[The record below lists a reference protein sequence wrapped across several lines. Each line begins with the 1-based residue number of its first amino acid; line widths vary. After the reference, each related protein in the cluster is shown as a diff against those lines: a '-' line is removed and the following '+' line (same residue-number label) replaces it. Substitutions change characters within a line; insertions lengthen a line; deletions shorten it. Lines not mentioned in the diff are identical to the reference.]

1 VRPSPDGCAFD
12 PRDPALAAD
21 PHSTFARLRRRCP
34 VAWTDRWGG
43 FWALTRYDDLLA
55 VAGDHRTFSNAVQ
68 NVVPHVARPGPRLA
82 PLNVDPPEHTRR
94 RRAINPTL
102 KPRRVAR
109 LEPAIRRSV
118 VELLLPL
125 VERGE
130 ADLVRELAFP
140 LPAYA
145 LADYLGV
152 PGEEGLRMRA
162 ATERY
167 TRALEEGSVEE
178 VGRTTAEMTGF
189 VRRLVAERRGRPADP
204 ERDLTTGLLRA
215 QRDEDGDLV
224 TIESIR
230 QVIAAGTIGVTLALA
245 SAIRHLAEWR
255 DHQELLRAC
264 PDLIP
269 AAVEELLRLYSPNLG
284 FARTATREVEI
295 HGRRIRAGEVVALV
309 YASGNRDEAAFPDP
323 DRFVLDRPREHLAFG
338 HGIHKCP
345 GAPLARLEI
354 RVALE
359 ELLRRTSGFEL
370 AGPVAWSRWPE
381 YGPASLPVRLE
392 GA

>member
-1 VRPSPDGCAFD
+1 MRSKPDHLAFD
-12 PRDPALAAD
+12 PHDPAFAAD
-21 PHSTFARLRRRCP
+21 PHPTFAELRRRCP

-43 FWALTRYDDLLA
+43 FWALTRYEDLVA

-109 LEPAIRRSV
+109 LEPAVRRSV

-140 LPAYA
+140 LPAYV

-152 PGEEGLRMRA
+152 PGAEGLRMRV

-178 VGRTTAEMTGF
+178 VGRTTAEMTEF
-189 VRRLVAERRGRPADP
+189 VRRLIAERRARPADP
-204 ERDLTTGLLRA
+204 DRDLTTGLLRA
-215 QRDEDGDLV
+215 EAGNGDDQV
-224 TIESIR
+224 TVESIR

-245 SAIRHLAEWR
+245 SAIRHLAEQR
-255 DHQELLRAC
+255 DHQELLRTR
-264 PDLIP
+264 PDLVP

-284 FARTATREVEI
+284 FARTATRDVEI
-295 HGRRIRAGEVVALV
+295 RGRRVRAGEVVALV
-309 YASGNRDEAAFPDP
+309 YASGNRDEAVFPDP

-338 HGIHKCP
+338 HGVHKCP

-354 RVALE
+354 RVGLE

-370 AGPVAWSRWPE
+370 AGPVTWSRWPE
-381 YGPASLPVRLE
+381 YGPTSLPVRLE
-392 GA
+392 AA

>member
-1 VRPSPDGCAFD
+1 
-12 PRDPALAAD
+12 
-21 PHSTFARLRRRCP
+21 
-34 VAWTDRWGG
+34 
-43 FWALTRYDDLLA
+43 
-55 VAGDHRTFSNAVQ
+55 
-68 NVVPHVARPGPRLA
+68 
-82 PLNVDPPEHTRR
+82 
-94 RRAINPTL
+94 
-102 KPRRVAR
+102 
-109 LEPAIRRSV
+109 
-118 VELLLPL
+118 
-125 VERGE
+125 
-130 ADLVRELAFP
+130 
-140 LPAYA
+140 
-145 LADYLGV
+145 
-152 PGEEGLRMRA
+152 
-162 ATERY
+162 
-167 TRALEEGSVEE
+167 ALEEGSVEE

-255 DHQELLRAC
+255 DHQELLRAR

-295 HGRRIRAGEVVALV
+295 RGRRIQAGDVVALV

-354 RVALE
+354 RIALE
-359 ELLRRTSGFEL
+359 ELLRRTSVFEL

-381 YGPASLPVRLE
+381 YGPASLPTRLE